1 MRTGSTAAVAAA
13 ATAMLV
19 GTALFW
25 TVAGPAGAEGDAA
38 DSEAVLVKRVRLV
51 DEGRTKLVE
60 WVDETGHV
68 EYCAAV
74 DPRSKVTVTED
85 GEHEISIQ
93 PYDPGTDA
101 AVKRMARTFT
111 PEVMHSRTTACL
123 PDDEE

>member
-1 MRTGSTAAVAAA
+1 
-13 ATAMLV
+13 MLA

-25 TVAGPAGAEGDAA
+25 TVVAPADAEGDDP

-60 WVDETGHV
+60 WVDERTGHV

-85 GEHEISIQ
+85 GEDGEHELSIE

-101 AVKRMARTFT
+101 AAKRMARAFT